1 MRRTPM
7 KSTPIIVFAVD
18 KGGSGKTTTCA
29 NTGAGIA
36 NQGKRV
42 LMIDADQQTNL
53 TQAFLQQEPAKTL
66 YSSLLDES
74 QALPIIHLRDN
85 LDLVPASHQMFGIG
99 ITLISEMVKASMEG
113 IAVKDCRGILARL
126 LAPIRNNYD
135 YILIDCPPS
144 DNIMMMNALYAAT
157 SVVIVANPE
166 PFSVHGV
173 QNFVNMMWTVK
184 KDANP
189 SLRLGGILIADFETD
204 SPGHQKGEDI
214 LRRWAPDFV
223 FRTRIRHSRPLYNA
237 VLARQ
242 DIFSYSP
249 RSNGAMDYGGFVQEL
264 LTRSL

>member
-1 MRRTPM
+1 MQTNNP
-7 KSTPIIVFAVD
+7 TPIIAFAVD
-18 KGGSGKTTTCA
+18 KGGGGKTTTCA
-29 NTGAGIA
+29 NTGAGLA
-36 NQGKRV
+36 YRGKRV
-42 LMIDADQQTNL
+42 LMIDADQQANL
-53 TQAFLQQEPAKTL
+53 TLAYLQQVPEQTL

-74 QALPIIHLRDN
+74 RPLPIIRIREN

-99 ITLISEMVKASMEG
+99 MTLISEMVKASLEG
-113 IAVKDCRGILARL
+113 KAAKDCRGILARL
-126 LAPIRNNYD
+126 LAPIRTDYD

-144 DNIMMMNALYAAT
+144 DNIMTMNALYAAT

-223 FRTRIRHSRPLYNA
+223 FRSRIRHSRPLYNA

-249 RSNGAMDYGGFVQEL
+249 RSNGALDYDRFIQEL
-264 LTRSL
+264 ITRPL

>member
-1 MRRTPM
+1 MQTNNP
-7 KSTPIIVFAVD
+7 TPIIAFAVD
-18 KGGSGKTTTCA
+18 KGGGGKTTTCA
-29 NTGAGIA
+29 NTGAGLA
-36 NQGKRV
+36 YRGKRV

-53 TQAFLQQEPAKTL
+53 TQAFLPQEPEKTL
-66 YSSLLDES
+66 YSCLIDES
-74 QALPIIHLRDN
+74 RPLPITRIREN
-85 LDLVPASHQMFGIG
+85 LDLIPASHRMFGIG
-99 ITLISEMVKASMEG
+99 MTLISEMVKASLEG
-113 IAVKDCRGILARL
+113 KAAKDCRGILARL
-126 LAPIRNNYD
+126 LAPIRDNYD

-144 DNIMMMNALYAAT
+144 DNILMMNALYAAT

>member
-1 MRRTPM
+1 MSQM
-7 KSTPIIVFAVD
+7 KSKIIAFAVD
-18 KGGSGKTTTCA
+18 KGGGGKTTTCV
-29 NTGAGIA
+29 NTGAGFAIR
-36 NQGKRV
+36 GKRV
-42 LMIDADQQTNL
+42 LLVDADQQTNL
-53 TQAFLQQEPAKTL
+53 TLAFLPQEPEKTL
-66 YSSLLDES
+66 YSCLIEES
-74 QALPIIHLRDN
+74 RPLPITRIREN

-99 ITLISEMVKASMEG
+99 MKLVSDMVRASMEG
-113 IAVKDCRGILARL
+113 KAVKDCRGLLARL
-126 LAPIRNNYD
+126 LAPIRHKYD

-144 DNIMMMNALYAAT
+144 DNVMMMNALYAAT
-157 SVVIVANPE
+157 SVVIVTNPE
-166 PFSVHGV
+166 PFSVHGAQQFV
-173 QNFVNMMWTVK
+173 QMMWAVK

-189 SLRLGGILIADFETD
+189 SLHLGGILITDCETD

-223 FRTRIRHSRPLYNA
+223 FQTRIRHSRPLYNA

>member
-1 MRRTPM
+1 MSQM
-7 KSTPIIVFAVD
+7 KSKIIAFAVD
-18 KGGSGKTTTCA
+18 KGGGGKTTTCV
-29 NTGAGIA
+29 NTGAGLVIR
-36 NQGKRV
+36 GKRV
-42 LMIDADQQTNL
+42 LLVDADQQTNL
-53 TQAFLQQEPAKTL
+53 TLAFLPQEPEKTL
-66 YSSLLDES
+66 YSCLIEES
-74 QALPIIHLRDN
+74 RPLPITRIREN

-99 ITLISEMVKASMEG
+99 MKLVSDMVRASMEG
-113 IAVKDCRGILARL
+113 KAVKDCRGLLARL
-126 LAPIRNNYD
+126 LAPIRHKYD

-144 DNIMMMNALYAAT
+144 DNVMMMNALYAAT
-157 SVVIVANPE
+157 SVVIVTNPE
-166 PFSVHGV
+166 PFSVHGAQQFV
-173 QNFVNMMWTVK
+173 QMMWAVK

-189 SLRLGGILIADFETD
+189 SLHLGGILITDCETD

-223 FRTRIRHSRPLYNA
+223 FQTRIRHSRPLYNA